1 MSDNNIN
8 SYREKPVKIDM
19 SVLIRDLLKDFW
31 LIAVFGLS
39 VAMCTYIIYSLLH
52 RPAYKSSA
60 TFAVTTKGSN
70 VVYTNLAAANMVAET
85 LTRVFSSTVLEN
97 KVTKDLQL
105 DEIPGKIEAQL
116 IDETNLFVLT
126 VTAASPQLAYQIIN
140 SIMDNYTNVTDNIFG
155 NAILN
160 LLEAPKLP
168 AYPDNNPNYYR
179 IMMISCLLGM
189 AAMTGL
195 LAYLSIK
202 RDNIKNEDELVEK
215 LNTRLL
221 GVVYHE
227 RKGMAFHPLSKK
239 KRSHLKK
246 RKSLLISSA
255 TVSFSFA
262 EAIKKI
268 RARYEYKASQMGGNV
283 LLVTSV
289 LAGEGKSTIATNLA
303 LSLAKKGHNVLLV
316 DADFM
321 KPSVYKI
328 LQKEVELG
336 QEIGECIKSSKDI
349 REALVFDENS
359 GLYLLLGSRL
369 LDNSLDLLL
378 KDSFRKLIAASK
390 KIMDYVIID
399 APPITVSA
407 HTELLADIADSS
419 LLVVRQSLAP
429 ARAIQEA
436 INILS
441 DSSSEYLGCV
451 LNNVHMPL
459 FGKNGHLLN
468 RSYKNY
474 YGYYDRKEAVNN

>member
-289 LAGEGKSTIATNLA
+289 LNDVLEGKEELSDAIRYYDEYKIAVLA
-303 LSLAKKGHNVLLV
+303 CVKPIHETSEIMGTRGIGAVLEQLKEDYDCIILDSAPSAIISDTLELAKF
-316 DADFM
+316 ADG
-321 KPSVYKI
+321 VI
-328 LQKEVELG
+328 
-336 QEIGECIKSSKDI
+336 
-349 REALVFDENS
+349 
-359 GLYLLLGSRL
+359 
-369 LDNSLDLLL
+369 
-378 KDSFRKLIAASK
+378 
-390 KIMDYVIID
+390 YVIRQD
-399 APPITVSA
+399 FSK
-407 HTELLADIADSS
+407 
-419 LLVVRQSLAP
+419 VRQIQKGMEHIVESS
-429 ARAIQEA
+429 RAEI
-436 INILS
+436 I
-441 DSSSEYLGCV
+441 GCV
-451 LNNVHMPL
+451 LNNVRHLPA
-459 FGKNGHLLN
+459 GNG
-468 RSYKNY
+468 YGY
-474 YGYYDRKEAVNN
+474 GYGYYGRYGQKAYKRKINVPVTDQANQAGEQALP